1 VEEEY
6 DSSHVKT
13 GTGKWGERGGENRD
27 WEMGGTWRW
36 KQGLGNGG
44 NVEVKTGTGKW
55 GERGGE
61 NRDWEMRGTWRWKQG
76 LGNGG
81 NVEVEPMKIS
91 RI

>member
-1 VEEEY
+1 MGRGQKKGSHSVEEEY

-44 NVEVKTGTGKW
+44 NVEV
-55 GERGGE
+55 
-61 NRDWEMRGTWRWKQG
+61 
-76 LGNGG
+76 
-81 NVEVEPMKIS
+81 EPMKIS